1 MIRQYVIWLGT
12 SVISSVG
19 AELNATGLAL
29 EAEAIFYRMAS
40 LADFLIGIAEH

>member
-1 MIRQYVIWLGT
+1 M
-12 SVISSVG
+12 ISSIG

-29 EAEAIFYRMAS
+29 EAEAMFYQMAS